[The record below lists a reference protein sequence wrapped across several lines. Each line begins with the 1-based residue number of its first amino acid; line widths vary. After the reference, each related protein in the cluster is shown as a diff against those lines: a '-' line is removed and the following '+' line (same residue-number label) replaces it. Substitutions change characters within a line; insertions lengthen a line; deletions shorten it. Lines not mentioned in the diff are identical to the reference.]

1 MKTHT
6 LILAS
11 LIALLTAPLAAQEA
25 KTCDVETMNMVIEQV
40 NNAAEGVKAAATG
53 ELDMAKEQMEAG
65 DAELCGT
72 HLTNAST
79 LAMTE

>member
-1 MKTHT
+1 MTKRT
-6 LILAS
+6 LIIAS
-11 LIALLTAPLAAQEA
+11 LTTLLAAPLAAEDA

-40 NNAAEGVKAAATG
+40 NNAAEGVKAAAMG
-53 ELDMAKEQMEAG
+53 ELDMAKEKMEAG

-79 LAMTE
+79 LALTE